1 MIGSTIGPYR
11 VVRKLGAGGMGAVY
25 EAIHEAIERRVALKV
40 LHAEYAA
47 NKELARRFFNEARAV
62 NRVEHPGLV
71 EIYDFGH
78 FPDNKAYIV
87 MELIKGETLAARLR
101 HLGRY
106 MPVPAV
112 LWIGRQVA
120 DALAAAH
127 AKNVIHR
134 DLKPDNVMIIS
145 DPYVQHR
152 ERTKLLDFGIAK
164 LDTSEDSAPV
174 WTRPNTVIGTP
185 AYMSP
190 EQCRAAGTVDDKS
203 DVYSFG
209 ILLYAMLTGEPPF
222 AAVGLAA
229 IVSKHLYEE
238 PLPIASRAPW
248 VPERLRALV
257 HSLLKKDKEQRPAM
271 HQESS
276 ELAVLLEQQPPQQP
290 KGVQGLHHLPTASL
304 SDGLKQVGF
313 LSTLASAADARRP
326 RVKPWRP
333 YALKAGALCAVGLAC
348 GLGLPAFTGLMMTEP
363 PPSSVIGP
371 VHEPPP
377 REAPHPPAP
386 SVQSEASHPNRKRE
400 TPEKPTAIV
409 PRTTRHG
416 RLHKA

>member
-1 MIGSTIGPYR
+1 
-11 VVRKLGAGGMGAVY
+11 MGAVY
-25 EAIHEAIERRVALKV
+25 EALHEAIERRVALKV

-101 HLGRY
+101 HLGQA
-106 MPVPAV
+106 MPLPAV

-164 LDTSEDSAPV
+164 LDTSGDSAPM

-185 AYMSP
+185 VYMSP
-190 EQCRAAGTVDDKS
+190 EQCRGAGMVDDKS

-222 AAVGLAA
+222 AAAGLAA

-238 PLPIASRAPW
+238 PAPLASRAPW

-271 HQESS
+271 HQVSS
-276 ELAVLLEQQPPQQP
+276 ELAVLLEQQPPSQT
-290 KGVQGLHHLPTASL
+290 KATQGLHHLQAASR
-304 SDGLKQVGF
+304 SADLKQVEF
-313 LSTLASAADARRP
+313 LSTLVPAADARRLGA
-326 RVKPWRP
+326 KSWRP
-333 YALKAGALCAVGLAC
+333 FVLKAGALCAIGLAC
-348 GLGLPAFTGLMMTEP
+348 ALGLPALTGLMRTEQPSPIPISTVPDP
-363 PPSSVIGP
+363 PV
-371 VHEPPP
+371 
-377 REAPHPPAP
+377 REAPQPPAP
-386 SVQSEASHPNRKRE
+386 TVPSEGPHPNRKRV
-400 TPEKPTAIV
+400 TTEKPTEMGH
-409 PRTTRHG
+409 RTTRRG
-416 RLHKA
+416 RLPRGLK